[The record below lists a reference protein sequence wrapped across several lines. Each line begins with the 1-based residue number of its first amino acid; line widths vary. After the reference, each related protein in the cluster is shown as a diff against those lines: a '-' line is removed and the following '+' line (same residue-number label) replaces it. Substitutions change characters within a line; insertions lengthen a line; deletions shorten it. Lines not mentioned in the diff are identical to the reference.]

1 MLSKMLIGRF
11 IVLVFLTLMFYNHKM
26 NKELFLYWDN
36 NKIIIAFDIIAYLI
50 FMFNIIAYNNNII
63 AFRI

>member
-1 MLSKMLIGRF
+1 MLIGRF

-36 NKIIIAFDIIAYLI
+36 NKIIIAYLI
-50 FMFNIIAYNNNII
+50 FNIMLIFNIIAYNNNII

>member
-1 MLSKMLIGRF
+1 MLIGRF

-50 FMFNIIAYNNNII
+50 FIFNI
-63 AFRI
+63 

>member
-1 MLSKMLIGRF
+1 MLIGRF

-50 FMFNIIAYNNNII
+50 FIFNIIAYNNNII

>member
-50 FMFNIIAYNNNII
+50 FIFNIIAYNNNII

>member
-1 MLSKMLIGRF
+1 MLIGRF

-36 NKIIIAFDIIAYLI
+36 NKIIIVYLI
-50 FMFNIIAYNNNII
+50 FNIMLIFNIIAYNNNII

>member
-1 MLSKMLIGRF
+1 MLIGRF
-11 IVLVFLTLMFYNHKM
+11 IVPVFLTLMFYNHKM

-50 FMFNIIAYNNNII
+50 FIFNIIAYNNNII

>member
-1 MLSKMLIGRF
+1 MLIGRF

-36 NKIIIAFDIIAYLI
+36 NKIIIAYLI
-50 FMFNIIAYNNNII
+50 FIFNI
-63 AFRI
+63 

>member
-11 IVLVFLTLMFYNHKM
+11 IVPVFLTLMFYNHKM

-50 FMFNIIAYNNNII
+50 FIFNIIAYNNNII

>member
-1 MLSKMLIGRF
+1 
-11 IVLVFLTLMFYNHKM
+11 MFYNHKM

-36 NKIIIAFDIIAYLI
+36 NKIIIVYLI
-50 FMFNIIAYNNNII
+50 FNIMLIFNIIAYNNNII